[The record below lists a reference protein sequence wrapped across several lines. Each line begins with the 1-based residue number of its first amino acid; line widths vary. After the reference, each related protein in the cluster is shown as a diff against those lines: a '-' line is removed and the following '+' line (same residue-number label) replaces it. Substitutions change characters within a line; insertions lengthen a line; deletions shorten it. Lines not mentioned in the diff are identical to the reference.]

1 MTDSPVGPGVWQLHE
16 AKARFSELFRL
27 ARTEG
32 PQRVTRHGGE
42 AVVIVPAEQFD
53 RLDERASQPDSLVE
67 FFQAA
72 PTDGASLDLG
82 RKRDSTRDIK
92 W

>member
-1 MTDSPVGPGVWQLHE
+1 MPNSGAPPDVWQLHE

-27 ARTEG
+27 VRAKG
-32 PQRVTRHGGE
+32 PQRVVKHGGE
-42 AVVIVPAEQFD
+42 AVVVLSAEQFD
-53 RLDERASQPDSLVE
+53 RLGERATQPESLVQ

-72 PTDGASLDLG
+72 PLGGATLHLR
-82 RKRDSTRDIK
+82 RKHDATRDIE

>member
-1 MTDSPVGPGVWQLHE
+1 MTESDSNPGVWQLHE
-16 AKARFSELFRL
+16 AKARFSEVFRL

-53 RLDERASQPDSLVE
+53 RLGERANQPDSLVQ

-72 PTDGASLDLG
+72 PTGDATLDLS
-82 RKRDSTRDIK
+82 RKRDTTRDIK